1 MIYFATPFP
10 PNTSTFCCVLTTDTM
25 LDTTTRK
32 QIPYIVSVA
41 TNCNKFTPMHK
52 YKKCKQR
59 LWYQSVNQYSIQC
72 DHLSHHL
79 CQAPNRSL
87 HQFSMF
93 PNYQIEIKHLE
104 QHTLSGIRAGE
115 RLSQDCLILYRTF
128 INVKRKLGGKMAGVL
143 TERYQPL
150 KISMRISRCFRFRI
164 RKFMIP
170 IFACQVD

>member
-10 PNTSTFCCVLTTDTM
+10 PNTSTFNCVLRIQC
-25 LDTTTRK
+25 LI
-32 QIPYIVSVA
+32 QLHA
-41 TNCNKFTPMHK
+41 NKFHILCRLQQIVTNSLPCTSTK
-52 YKKCKQR
+52 SVNKQR

-93 PNYQIEIKHLE
+93 PNYQIEINHLE

-143 TERYQPL
+143 TERYQPP

>member
-10 PNTSTFCCVLTTDTM
+10 PNTSTFNCVLRTQC
-25 LDTTTRK
+25 LIQLHANK
-32 QIPYIVSVA
+32 FHIYIVSVA
-41 TNCNKFTPMHK
+41 TNCNKFTPIYK

-143 TERYQPL
+143 TECYQPL